1 MGLFALDNIL
11 LENDTSYAHKDNYV
25 IDIDN
30 IGYIDKAVQ
39 EHSFIQDGY
48 DAILEMN
55 AMYCNAEK
63 EFYTRI
69 LGSYGDNNI
78 INEGF
83 SDFFDSIKKII
94 KKFIEWIKKI
104 FKEFVAKLA
113 ALVGSEKYI
122 KKHKDLF
129 NKFSSED
136 EFEFQGYKFTNVH
149 DNDIPKSGA
158 VEIFNSSNDFNKV
171 FSDDK
176 WYNSLDFNSD
186 DFFGDG
192 TGKYYDDAST
202 KKTDFNKWY
211 DLDDKNTTIKDARR
225 DATNKINKA
234 LDTRIDAIK
243 DNASDFREKFRAYVL
258 GKSGNE
264 SYDSTEFNEALFEIF
279 RDGESDTES
288 ITIDYNF
295 VQDAYRR
302 FDKYKDVTKA
312 IEKKKNE
319 MIKDYEDLEKH
330 LDKFIKYNKNDHK
343 IDYDSSSGRSYTNTI
358 LSHIDKNNRIIFD
371 QSTSDKMNSLLKVYS
386 TRVNDMCQIHTQ
398 AFTAKLEACKD
409 CFKQDK
415 KILNKAI
422 QQVLKRSNKEDF

>member
-1 MGLFALDNIL
+1 MGLFALDSIL
-11 LENDTSYAHKDNYV
+11 LENDTSYTHKDNYV

-48 DAILEMN
+48 NAILEMN

-158 VEIFNSSNDFNKV
+158 VEIFDSSNDFSKV

-176 WYNSLDFNSD
+176 WYNSLDFSD
-186 DFFGDG
+186 TGDFFGNGD
-192 TGKYYDDAST
+192 YYNNDA
-202 KKTDFNKWY
+202 KKTDFNKWE
-211 DLDDKNTTIKDARR
+211 DLEDGDTTIKDKRR
-225 DATNKINKA
+225 EATNKINKA

-319 MIKDYEDLEKH
+319 MVKDYEDLEKH

-343 IDYDSSSGRSYTNTI
+343 IDYDSGGRSYTSKVLGYIQTN
-358 LSHIDKNNRIIFD
+358 DKIIFD

>member
-11 LENDTSYAHKDNYV
+11 LENDTSYTHKDNYV

-158 VEIFNSSNDFNKV
+158 VEIFNSSNSNDFNSA
-171 FSDDK
+171 FSDAK

-192 TGKYYDDAST
+192 TGKYYDDAT
-202 KKTDFNKWY
+202 KKTDFNKWE
-211 DLDDKNTTIKDARR
+211 DLDDKDTTIKDARR
-225 DATNKINKA
+225 EATNKINKA

-343 IDYDSSSGRSYTNTI
+343 IDYDIGGREYTDRI
-358 LSHIDKNNRIIFD
+358 LNNIGKNNKIIFD
-371 QSTSDKMNSLLKVYS
+371 QSTSDKMSSLLKVYS

>member
-11 LENDTSYAHKDNYV
+11 LENDTSYTHRDNYV

-158 VEIFNSSNDFNKV
+158 VEIFNSSNDFNSA

-176 WYNSLDFNSD
+176 WYNSLDFSNNG

-192 TGKYYDDAST
+192 TREYYDDAST

-211 DLDDKNTTIKDARR
+211 DLEDGDTNIKDARKA
-225 DATNKINKA
+225 ATNKINKA

-302 FDKYKDVTKA
+302 FDKYKDITKA

-343 IDYDSSSGRSYTNTI
+343 IDYDSGGREYTDRI
-358 LSHIDKNNRIIFD
+358 LNSIGKNNKIIFD